1 MSMLLEAMTLIG
13 SVLVCVG
20 LFVAALTAAIT
31 HFTED
36 IDDHH
41 PWMND
46 GEMTDDIT
54 D

>member
-1 MSMLLEAMTLIG
+1 MLLEAVTLIG
-13 SVLVCVG
+13 FVFVCIG
-20 LFVAALTAAIT
+20 LFVAALASAIT

-36 IDDHH
+36 IDDQCR
-41 PWMND
+41 WTNN